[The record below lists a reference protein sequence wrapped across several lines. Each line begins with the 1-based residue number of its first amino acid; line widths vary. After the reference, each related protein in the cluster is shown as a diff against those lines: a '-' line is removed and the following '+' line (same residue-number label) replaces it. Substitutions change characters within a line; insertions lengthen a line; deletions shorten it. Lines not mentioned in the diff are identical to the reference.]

1 MQWSFHSLRHVFAT
15 WALAQPGAR
24 LEDVSKLLGHSS
36 VRITQDLYV
45 SPDGDLLDRFYRA
58 TTGGPGS
65 VQVLP
70 VHPE

>member
-1 MQWSFHSLRHVFAT
+1 LRHVFAT

-58 TTGGPGS
+58 TT
-65 VQVLP
+65 
-70 VHPE
+70 